1 VVYLVLPLNEVLE
14 QRYGVTLRLF
24 GLDFAPILWLP
35 IDCRD
40 AADWQVQTGLI
51 ENVGLIEAVG

>member
-1 VVYLVLPLNEVLE
+1 LPLNEVLE